1 MKSLD
6 TQILVYALNR
16 DCSEHDRARCV
27 FDQMLA
33 EPAEWVLADQVL
45 LELYRCLRHP
55 AILAKPL
62 TAEQASVRVR
72 FLADEA
78 GCRRCGWEHAFWPK
92 LLPHLGRKGFP
103 HRRTFDLALGITL
116 RANGV
121 DTFYTHNTRD
131 FGDVGFTHLI
141 DPI

>member
-16 DCSEHDRARCV
+16 DCPEHDRSRSVLEAL
-27 FDQMLA
+27 LA
-33 EPAEWVLADQVL
+33 DPVEWVLADQVL
-45 LELYRCLRHP
+45 LELYRCLRHS

-62 TAEQASVRVR
+62 TAAEAAGRVR
-72 FLADEA
+72 FLAEQS

-92 LLPHLGRKGFP
+92 LLPHLGGKDFP
-103 HRRTFDLALGITL
+103 HRRTFDLVLGITL

-121 DTFYTHNTRD
+121 TTFYTRNTRD
-131 FGDVGFTHLI
+131 FVDVGFTHLI